1 MFSFSVAFD
10 SNQGIGINGVLPWH
24 IKEELQL
31 FKKNTLHKNIL
42 MGQTT
47 YDKLPGKLKNRNM
60 FVVSWE
66 EAYQPEGVT
75 VVRDLIGFLEEN
87 KDHDTEYIICGGA
100 SIYNQAYP
108 YCKRGYVSVI
118 KDEYKVDTYLDC
130 FHFED
135 WNKVEEVEYDK
146 FIYYLL
152 ERKEDGINR

>member
-47 YDKLPGKLKNRNM
+47 YDKLPGKLKNRNI

-75 VVRDLIGFLEEN
+75 VVRDLIGFW
-87 KDHDTEYIICGGA
+87 K
-100 SIYNQAYP
+100 
-108 YCKRGYVSVI
+108 KI
-118 KDEYKVDTYLDC
+118 KIMILNIL
-130 FHFED
+130 F
-135 WNKVEEVEYDK
+135 VEEHQSIIRLILIVKEGMYQ
-146 FIYYLL
+146 LL
-152 ERKEDGINR
+152 KMNIK